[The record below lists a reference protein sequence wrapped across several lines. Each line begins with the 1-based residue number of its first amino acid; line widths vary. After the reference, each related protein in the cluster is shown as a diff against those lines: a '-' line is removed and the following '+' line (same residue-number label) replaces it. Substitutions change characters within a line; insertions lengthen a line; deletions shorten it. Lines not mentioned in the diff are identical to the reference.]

1 MTKKKNS
8 QFEHTTKNPQKP
20 KYYSGSI
27 HDQTFPQ
34 VDHTNKNLLRGTNNS
49 KMLLGGNTAGR
60 ETHEPTTRKTCA
72 TNKLKIS
79 GKRGL
84 NGMVKAVIDLFRI
97 LVNQDFFISLVDVNK
112 ENDISAGVSYLTT
125 RALFA
130 ILARPESPSPFLSK
144 ACHAG

>member
-1 MTKKKNS
+1 
-8 QFEHTTKNPQKP
+8 
-20 KYYSGSI
+20 
-27 HDQTFPQ
+27 
-34 VDHTNKNLLRGTNNS
+34 
-49 KMLLGGNTAGR
+49 MLLVGNTAGR
-60 ETHEPTTRKTCA
+60 ETHEPTTRKTCG

-84 NGMVKAVIDLFRI
+84 NGMVKAAIDLFRI
-97 LVNQDFFISLVDVNK
+97 LINQDFFISLVDVNK
-112 ENDISAGVSYLTT
+112 ENDISAGVSYPTT